1 MVKRGGA
8 ASLAEYISQ
17 LPPKQR
23 EALTE
28 GIEPQTVEAMRRLID
43 FMVSMFGFLAK
54 KKITPGIRQLCHIH
68 FVLSHRLI
76 SDGGNES

>member
-54 KKITPGIRQLCHIH
+54 KLPLE
-68 FVLSHRLI
+68 
-76 SDGGNES
+76 SDNCVTSILFFRTA